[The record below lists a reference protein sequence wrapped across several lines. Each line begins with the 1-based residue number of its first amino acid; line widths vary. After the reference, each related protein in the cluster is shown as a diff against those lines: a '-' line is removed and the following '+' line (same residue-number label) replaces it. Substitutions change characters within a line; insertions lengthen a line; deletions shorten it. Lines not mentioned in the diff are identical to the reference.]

1 MNYEVLY
8 NLCMV
13 VSTVVEIY
21 LAFDFYKAF
30 HSIRSIF
37 SKTSSQ
43 IFLGLIIVLVNV
55 FINLQN
61 SSLYNFLGTTSLYL
75 LLCIIFV
82 EGNIL
87 SRIFHWLLLVVV
99 GMSAEMIFSCLL
111 QISTEDA
118 TNKIFNN
125 EFVMISSI
133 ITMKLLEFILLMII
147 KQVSQINVKKVSAKV
162 FASFILIPIA
172 TFGIMFLIPYIIIIY
187 KMFHY
192 GLRIKDTKSKLILYG
207 VGLYFFTHLL
217 VNVGGVSGFIRI

>member
-147 KQVSQINVKKVSAKV
+147 
-162 FASFILIPIA
+162 
-172 TFGIMFLIPYIIIIY
+172 
-187 KMFHY
+187 
-192 GLRIKDTKSKLILYG
+192 
-207 VGLYFFTHLL
+207 
-217 VNVGGVSGFIRI
+217 

>member
-61 SSLYNFLGTTSLYL
+61 SS
-75 LLCIIFV
+75 
-82 EGNIL
+82 
-87 SRIFHWLLLVVV
+87 
-99 GMSAEMIFSCLL
+99 CLL
-111 QISTEDA
+111 YTSDA
-118 TNKIFNN
+118 
-125 EFVMISSI
+125 
-133 ITMKLLEFILLMII
+133 
-147 KQVSQINVKKVSAKV
+147 A
-162 FASFILIPIA
+162 
-172 TFGIMFLIPYIIIIY
+172 
-187 KMFHY
+187 
-192 GLRIKDTKSKLILYG
+192 DD
-207 VGLYFFTHLL
+207 
-217 VNVGGVSGFIRI
+217 